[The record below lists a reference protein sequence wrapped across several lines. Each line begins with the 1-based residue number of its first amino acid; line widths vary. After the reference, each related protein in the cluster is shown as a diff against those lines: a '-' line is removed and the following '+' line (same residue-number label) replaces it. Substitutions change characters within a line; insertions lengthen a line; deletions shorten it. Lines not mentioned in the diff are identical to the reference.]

1 LKVGVVQF
9 QSESAIK
16 CYNLAKRSSAMSE
29 LAEKIFEG
37 ALQLPTSERADL
49 AERLLD
55 SLAFG
60 TDERVDALW
69 AAEAESRIAAFR
81 RRELS
86 AVPAEGVFAEIEA
99 EAS

>member
-1 LKVGVVQF
+1 
-9 QSESAIK
+9 
-16 CYNLAKRSSAMSE
+16 MSE
-29 LAEKIFEG
+29 RAEKILEE
-37 ALQLPTSERADL
+37 ALQLPSSERADL

-60 TDERVDALW
+60 TDQRVDGLW

-81 RRELS
+81 RGELS
-86 AVPAEGVFAEIEA
+86 AVPAEDVVAEIEA

>member
-1 LKVGVVQF
+1 
-9 QSESAIK
+9 
-16 CYNLAKRSSAMSE
+16 MSE
-29 LAEKIFEG
+29 RAEEILEE
-37 ALQLPTSERADL
+37 ALQLPSSERADL

-81 RRELS
+81 RGELS
-86 AVPAEGVFAEIEA
+86 AVPAEDVFAEIEA
-99 EAS
+99 EAN

>member
-1 LKVGVVQF
+1 
-9 QSESAIK
+9 
-16 CYNLAKRSSAMSE
+16 MSE
-29 LAEKIFEG
+29 RAEKILEE
-37 ALQLPTSERADL
+37 ALRLPSSERADL

-60 TDERVDALW
+60 TDQRVDALW

-81 RRELS
+81 RGELS
-86 AVPAEGVFAEIEA
+86 TVPAEDVVAEIEA

>member
-1 LKVGVVQF
+1 
-9 QSESAIK
+9 
-16 CYNLAKRSSAMSE
+16 MSE
-29 LAEKIFEG
+29 RGEEIFEE

-81 RRELS
+81 RGELS
-86 AVPAEGVFAEIEA
+86 AVPAERVFAEIEA
-99 EAS
+99 DAN

>member
-1 LKVGVVQF
+1 
-9 QSESAIK
+9 
-16 CYNLAKRSSAMSE
+16 MSE
-29 LAEKIFEG
+29 RAEKIFEE

-81 RRELS
+81 SGELS
-86 AVPAEGVFAEIEA
+86 AVPAEDVFDEIEV
-99 EAS
+99 EAN